1 MKEKD
6 KIIVGVLALFFVCF
20 GIHWFYLDEAAKD
33 INYLTT
39 TIIGSILSLI
49 IIGFL
54 RYHIL

>member
-1 MKEKD
+1 MKD

-20 GIHWFYLDEAAKD
+20 GIHLFCLDEAAKD
-33 INYLTT
+33 ITYLTA
-39 TIIGSILSLI
+39 TIVGSILSLI

>member
-1 MKEKD
+1 MKD
-6 KIIVGVLALFFVCF
+6 KIIVGILALFFVCF

-33 INYLTT
+33 ITYLTT
-39 TIIGSILSLI
+39 TIIGSILSLF